1 MSAKIVKRSGESIT
15 AEVVAVEGSSK
26 NLAVRGRD
34 SQTIEMTKALRHEYE
49 AVKDLVVNFRRLTRH
64 TTVGSSAD
72 TEQRESL
79 RMEASV
85 LAAAIKQTVPT
96 VTWDWLCKILADEY
110 AETQAKTN
118 EDREKM
124 RRYFKR

>member
-1 MSAKIVKRSGESIT
+1 MSAKIVKRSGESIA
-15 AEVVAVEGSSK
+15 AEVVTVEGSSK

-49 AVKDLVVNFRRLTRH
+49 AVKDLVVNFRRLARH
-64 TTVGSSAD
+64 TTVGSPQDA
-72 TEQRESL
+72 EQRESL
-79 RMEASV
+79 RIEASV

-110 AETQAKTN
+110 AETQAKTS